1 MAEKRVLRVRTPEG
15 VVFAL
20 PLASVPARAL
30 ALLVDLCA
38 VGALSTL
45 VKVVA
50 SPLAALS
57 ADAARALLV
66 VLFFVVSVGY
76 GMACEWFL
84 RGQTIGKRLMKL
96 RVVDAAGLKL
106 QPPQVVVRNLL
117 RPLDSLPL
125 AYLVGG
131 LASFLSPKGQRLG
144 DLAAGTVVVAAV
156 AEPEPDLTHVLR
168 GAQNSLESAP
178 LVVAR
183 LKQRVSP
190 ELASVAVSALLRR
203 DVLEP
208 GKRVALF
215 DRIASAF
222 RAAAPLPEEVQEGLS
237 DEQLVRNAVD
247 VLFRN
252 GR

>member
-1 MAEKRVLRVRTPEG
+1 VAERRVLRVRTPEG

-20 PLASVPARAL
+20 PLASTPARAL

-38 VGALSTL
+38 IGALSSI

-50 SPLAALS
+50 APLAALS
-57 ADAARALLV
+57 ADAARALLI

-106 QPPQVVVRNLL
+106 RPPQVVVRNLL
-117 RPLDSLPL
+117 RPLDSLPI

-131 LASFLSPKGQRLG
+131 LASFLSAKGQRLG
-144 DLAAGTVVVAAV
+144 DVAAGTVVVAAV
-156 AEPEPDLTHVLR
+156 KEPEPDLTHVLR
-168 GAQNSLESAP
+168 GAHNSLESAP
-178 LVVAR
+178 HVVAR
-183 LKQRVSP
+183 LRQRVTP
-190 ELASVAVSALLRR
+190 ELAAVAVSALLRR

-208 GKRVALF
+208 TRRVALF
-215 DRIASAF
+215 GDLAAAF
-222 RAAAPLPEEVQEGLS
+222 RAAAPFPEEVAEGLS